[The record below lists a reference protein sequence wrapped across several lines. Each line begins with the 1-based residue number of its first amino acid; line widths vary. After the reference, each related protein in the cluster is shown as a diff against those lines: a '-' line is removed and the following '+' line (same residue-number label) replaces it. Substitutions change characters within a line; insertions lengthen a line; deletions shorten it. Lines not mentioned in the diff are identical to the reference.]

1 MGFSNLKKV
10 ESSSSSCKDNCKKK
24 KIFKSRSKGIEKKL
38 HEFKT
43 LCGVRALLYVKS
55 EFNKDGLV
63 RILPENPNECQE
75 IVRDYINY
83 DPKTAGKRKMDVNEE
98 NQQVHFVNQ
107 KLSNLSIEEIQR
119 IERNL
124 EPMFGMISERI
135 NQLMEK
141 NKSGVPFA
149 KSCNEAD
156 MVMMN
161 EPKFD
166 YEPSSSAGF
175 SNYSPAL
182 ENDLDY
188 DTNQWLNLPGLTTAE
203 KLDELMEE
211 NKSMEKGCNEDDMVM
226 RNESPSLPLEPK
238 FDYPS
243 SSSTEVFNYNSGFEN
258 EFDYGIINQEDW
270 VNLPVLTDN
279 YGTDDGNVFEPFPD
293 LIDLEFQAL
302 NNYAGGFTDMMINCC

>member
-1 MGFSNLKKV
+1 
-10 ESSSSSCKDNCKKK
+10 
-24 KIFKSRSKGIEKKL
+24 
-38 HEFKT
+38 
-43 LCGVRALLYVKS
+43 
-55 EFNKDGLV
+55 
-63 RILPENPNECQE
+63 
-75 IVRDYINY
+75 
-83 DPKTAGKRKMDVNEE
+83 MDVKEE
-98 NQQVHFVNQ
+98 NQQVNFVNQ

-124 EPMFGMISERI
+124 DPVFCMISERI
-135 NQLMEK
+135 NGLMEK
-141 NKSGVPFA
+141 KKSGVPLA
-149 KSCNEAD
+149 ESCNEDD
-156 MVMMN
+156 MVMMD
-161 EPKFD
+161 EPEFD
-166 YEPSSSAGF
+166 YEPSSSTGF
-175 SNYSPAL
+175 SNYGSAL

-211 NKSMEKGCNEDDMVM
+211 NKSMAKGCNEDEDDMVM

-243 SSSTEVFNYNSGFEN
+243 SSSTEVLNYNSGFEN

-270 VNLPVLTDN
+270 VNLPVLS
-279 YGTDDGNVFEPFPD
+279 TDDGNVFEPFPD

>member
-1 MGFSNLKKV
+1 MGNQKKV
-10 ESSSSSCKDNCKKK
+10 ESSSSRNNNGKKK
-24 KIFKSRSKGIEKKL
+24 KIFKSRSKGIEKKW

-75 IVRDYINY
+75 IVNDYINY
-83 DPKTAGKRKMDVNEE
+83 DPKTAGKRKMDVKEE
-98 NQQVHFVNQ
+98 NQQVNFVNQ
-107 KLSNLSIEEIQR
+107 KLGNLSIEEIQT

-124 EPMFGMISERI
+124 NLVFGMISERI
-135 NQLMEK
+135 NGLMEK
-141 NKSGVPFA
+141 NKSGVPLA
-149 KSCNEAD
+149 ESCNED
-156 MVMMN
+156 DVVMMD
-161 EPKFD
+161 EPVFD
-166 YEPSSSAGF
+166 YEPSSS
-175 SNYSPAL
+175 NYSSAL

-188 DTNQWLNLPGLTTAE
+188 DTNQLNLPDLTNTTAE

-211 NKSMEKGCNEDDMVM
+211 NKSMAKGNEDDMVM

-243 SSSTEVFNYNSGFEN
+243 SSSTEVFNYNPGFEN

-270 VNLPVLTDN
+270 VNLPVLS
-279 YGTDDGNVFEPFPD
+279 TDDGNVFEPFPD

-302 NNYAGGFTDMMINCC
+302 NNYAGGFTNMINCC

>member
-1 MGFSNLKKV
+1 MGFLNQKKV
-10 ESSSSSCKDNCKKK
+10 ESSSSCKDKCKKK
-24 KIFKSRSKGIEKKL
+24 KIFKSRSMGIEKKL

-63 RILPENPNECQE
+63 RILPENRNECEE

-83 DPKTAGKRKMDVNEE
+83 DPKTAGKRKMDVKEE
-98 NQQVHFVNQ
+98 NQQVNFVNQ
-107 KLSNLSIEEIQR
+107 KLGNLSIEEIQR

-124 EPMFGMISERI
+124 NPVFGMISERI
-135 NQLMEK
+135 NELIEK
-141 NKSGVPFA
+141 NKSRVPLA
-149 KSCNEAD
+149 ESCNEDD
-156 MVMMN
+156 MVMMD

-166 YEPSSSAGF
+166 YEPSSSTGF

-182 ENDLDY
+182 ENEFDID
-188 DTNQWLNLPGLTTAE
+188 QWLNLPGLTNTTTE
-203 KLDELMEE
+203 KLDKVMEE
-211 NKSMEKGCNEDDMVM
+211 NKSVAKGCNEDDMVM
-226 RNESPSLPLEPK
+226 TNESPSLPLEPK

-243 SSSTEVFNYNSGFEN
+243 SSSTEVINYNSGFEN

-270 VNLPVLTDN
+270 VNLPVLS
-279 YGTDDGNVFEPFPD
+279 TDDGNVFDPFPD

-302 NNYAGGFTDMMINCC
+302 NNYAGGFTNMINCC